1 MDNDIFAIIKE
12 KLDLSKVIGED
23 EPLSGRGNTFK
34 GEQHDSLI
42 VTRKRDTG
50 EWYYYWNSRGH
61 AGDVFNWLKNVRGMD
76 TKTALEYAAKKA
88 NVSLPDWTKKD
99 TKQWLAQKVNE
110 DVMTIASRVFHKWML
125 KDEAAMNYARERGLT
140 DETIRKARLGFT
152 GYATASET
160 KEMLGEFAMHGIDP
174 ASPAAIAILGFQ
186 GDVHQWAMS
195 QNIMHGTNNQDIL
208 NGYLPGFMG
217 RTRLIFPHLYFGQV
231 TYLSSR
237 NLKRDGE
244 RLVSF
249 NEPKSF
255 NPRREFLGERQP
267 YFSPEYSATA
277 PHVAIAEG
285 QFDILSLFQWG
296 VNSVGVSGAHLPD
309 DLMERLRKN
318 HETIYF
324 IKDNDAAGEMVVMGK
339 DNTFPVAE
347 LLGPQAHI
355 VKFPEFDRVDN
366 EIGSLKD
373 VNDLL
378 KSYSRREIPL
388 SVQKRAVWTRL
399 NSADTVV
406 IVASRYAA
414 NVQKS
419 KMHSDKEKLNAM
431 ERAFQIISLMDRKTV
446 TYKLRSLIS
455 ALGMNTQEFNRK
467 MKQTR
472 GEREDESAAGKGHK
486 IVETFGGFFPV
497 DEDGE
502 VGWLVDYLWDPVKKR
517 AKFAYRDPQGQIGM
531 ATKLDI
537 EGVRY
542 FPEVDDNVRNGIIQ
556 FPSELGELKSTKE
569 LLSIKELFFRRSFI
583 LDNPLY
589 YKLAAYWAQ
598 GTWVFDCFDELSYL
612 KMEGGHDSGK
622 SAIMLRIGN
631 VCYRTL
637 TTSGLGTAASLKYM
651 QHIYKGTVML
661 DEIPDNLDEFDER
674 VTMLNIGAMKKQ
686 AWITNAMPT
695 KMPDGSTKPV
705 VQAYNVYGPKIVTMY
720 GKFPQQAT
728 ESRFLVFKTFR
739 KTLSE
744 LKKKNVPRRLNDQWY
759 ADALAIRNMDITW
772 RLKNWEK
779 RIQPSDDL
787 EDEQV
792 STRVNQVTVGI
803 KHLVKDD
810 AEALREVDLV
820 VRNMYQE
827 QQEEQMMS
835 TEARVLDAIVAVLED
850 ETISYLGLVKEANL
864 ALFGKA
870 KYIRYPD
877 LTRVVNWI
885 IDEMNSGE
893 KVSLE
898 LRDSSEDDGEDIG
911 GKRKKK
917 KYGVTAK
924 TVGAI
929 CRNAFRLARHRL
941 GRGYVVILES
951 SAQPEVAQERIEML
965 KVKYGASNFVNEEI
979 EQKEEPIID
988 VLSEDEQRAL
998 L

>member
-12 KLDLSKVIGED
+12 KLDLSEIIGED

-34 GEQHDSLI
+34 GDKHDSLI

-99 TKQWLAQKVNE
+99 TKGWLSQKANE
-110 DVMTIASRVFHKWML
+110 DVMTIAARVFHKWFL
-125 KDEAAMNYARERGLT
+125 NDEAAMNYARERGLT
-140 DETIRKARLGFT
+140 DETIKKARLGFT
-152 GYATASET
+152 GYATASEK

-174 ASPAAIAILGFQ
+174 ASPAAIAILGFR
-186 GDVHQWAMS
+186 GDVHKWARGK
-195 QNIMHGTNNQDIL
+195 NIMHGINNQDVL

-237 NLKRDGE
+237 NLKRNGE
-244 RLVSF
+244 RLASF

-255 NPRREFLGERQP
+255 NPRADFLGEKQP
-267 YFSPEYSATA
+267 YFSPAYSATA

-285 QFDILSLFQWG
+285 QFDILSLSQWG
-296 VNSVGVSGAHLPD
+296 VNAVGISGAHLPE
-309 DLMERLRKN
+309 DLLGKLRKN

-324 IKDNDAAGEMVVMGK
+324 IKDNDAAGEMIVMGR

-355 VKFPEFDRVDN
+355 VKFPEHDVD
-366 EIGSLKD
+366 ESKSLKD

-378 KSYSRREIPL
+378 KSYQQREYP
-388 SVQKRAVWTRL
+388 VEAQKEDVLTL
-399 NSADTVV
+399 MNSADTVV
-406 IVASRYAA
+406 VLASRYAA
-414 NVQKS
+414 EVQKS
-419 KMHSDKEKLNAM
+419 KIRSDKEKLNAM
-431 ERAFQIISLMDRKTV
+431 ERAFEIISLMDRKTV
-446 TYKLRSLIS
+446 TYKLKSLIS
-455 ALGMNTQEFNRK
+455 ALEMNTQEFNRK
-467 MKQTR
+467 MKATR

-517 AKFAYRDPQGQIGM
+517 AKFAYRDPQGQIGT

-556 FPSELGELKSTKE
+556 FPSELGKLKSTKE
-569 LLSIKELFFRRSFI
+569 LLGIKELFFRRSFI

-705 VQAYNVYGPKIVTMY
+705 VQAYNVYGPKICTMY

-739 KTLSE
+739 KTLAE
-744 LKKKNVPRRLNDQWY
+744 LKSKNVPRRLNDQWY

-772 RLKNWEK
+772 RLQNWEK

-792 STRVNQVTVGI
+792 STRVNQVTIGI

-827 QQEEQMMS
+827 QQEDQMMS

-850 ETISYLGLVKEANL
+850 ETIAYLDLVKDANFD
-864 ALFGKA
+864 AYGKA

-877 LTRVVNWI
+877 LTNVVNWI
-885 IDEMNSGE
+885 IDEMNSGK

-898 LRDSSEDDGEDIG
+898 YRDTSDDVDDGG
-911 GKRKKK
+911 GKKKKK
-917 KYGVTAK
+917 KYGVTSL

-929 CRNAFRLARHRL
+929 CRNVFHLARHRL
-941 GRGYVVILES
+941 KRGYVVILES
-951 SAQPEVAQERIEML
+951 SSQPEVAQERIEML
-965 KVKYGASNFVNEEI
+965 KVKYGASNFANEII
-979 EQKEEPIID
+979 EQ
-988 VLSEDEQRAL
+988 EDEQIIESITVDEQGASL
-998 L
+998 